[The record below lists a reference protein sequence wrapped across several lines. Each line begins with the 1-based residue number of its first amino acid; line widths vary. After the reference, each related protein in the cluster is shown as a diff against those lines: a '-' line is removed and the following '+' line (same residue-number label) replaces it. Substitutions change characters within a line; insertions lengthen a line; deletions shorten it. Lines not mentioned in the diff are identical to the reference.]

1 MQNLIT
7 GEKCNFYE
15 GAVLKLNVASF
26 SLSLNCLD
34 IRDSSKKKEKHIKAL
49 SFNYLADEK
58 LIKIISQIITT
69 SIISST
75 FFSNAV
81 RLTQDQDECL

>member
-15 GAVLKLNVASF
+15 EAVLKLNVASF

-49 SFNYLADEK
+49 SFNYLAEK